1 MLLSVVERLTL
12 LSILPEQGNL
22 TTIKIVARL
31 REELSFDEAEHK
43 RLNFH
48 QDDDGKRL
56 MWDMNGPMEKDVEM
70 GPKAMGVVYDALKAL
85 DDKEILTAQHIP
97 LCEKF
102 GYPEDG

>member
-12 LSILPEQGNL
+12 LGILPEQGNL

-31 REELSFDEAEHK
+31 REELSFDEQEHAK
-43 RLNFH
+43 LNFRPS
-48 QDDDGKRL
+48 DDGQRVQ
-56 MWDMNGPMEKDVEM
+56 WDIIGSMEKDVEI

-85 DDKEILTAQHIP
+85 DEQEKLTAQHIP

-102 GYPEDG
+102 SYPEDG

>member
-31 REELSFDEAEHK
+31 REDLSFDEAEHTA
-43 RLNFH
+43 LNFRPS
-48 QDDDGKRL
+48 DDGKQL
-56 MWDMNGPMEKDVEM
+56 LWNAAGMVEKDVEM

-85 DDKEILTAQHIP
+85 DEQEKLTAQHIP

-102 GYPEDG
+102 SYPEDG